1 MNSCSGAV
9 STTISFS
16 ELEYKSK
23 LFETRKKTR
32 MNHHNQPFSPSR
44 KMTGKYRTEENLQHF
59 SNKQALNFVQK
70 YQDVSSLQEV
80 AKSEANTDEAIDKY

>member
-1 MNSCSGAV
+1 
-9 STTISFS
+9 
-16 ELEYKSK
+16 
-23 LFETRKKTR
+23 
-32 MNHHNQPFSPSR
+32 
-44 KMTGKYRTEENLQHF
+44 MTGKYRTEENLQHF